1 MMLDLIGALRG
12 EAMANE
18 VAKALVHSRRNAE
31 VEQRS
36 AEIIESDRPLLAGL
50 VVRLM
55 QENLDFQLSLT
66 ELAEAEEIPP
76 RTLFCVCNKVLRE
89 SLMKLNLKVCLQ
101 AAKKSP
107 FYEDRSIKDVGLAFD
122 FFILRCFRGRFTSSL
137 GKHSVNFGDDCEKL

>member
-1 MMLDLIGALRG
+1 MLDLIGALRG

-18 VAKALVHSRRNAE
+18 VANALVHSRRNAE

-36 AEIIESDRPLLAGL
+36 ARLDMESDGSPLAGL

-55 QENLDFQLSLT
+55 QENLDFELSLT
-66 ELAEAEEIPP
+66 ELAEAVEIPP
-76 RTLFCVCNKVLRE
+76 RTLFYLCNQVSSE

-107 FYEDRSIKDVGLAFD
+107 FYEDRSIKDVGLA
-122 FFILRCFRGRFTSSL
+122 
-137 GKHSVNFGDDCEKL
+137 

>member
-55 QENLDFQLSLT
+55 
-66 ELAEAEEIPP
+66 
-76 RTLFCVCNKVLRE
+76 
-89 SLMKLNLKVCLQ
+89 
-101 AAKKSP
+101 
-107 FYEDRSIKDVGLAFD
+107 
-122 FFILRCFRGRFTSSL
+122 
-137 GKHSVNFGDDCEKL
+137 